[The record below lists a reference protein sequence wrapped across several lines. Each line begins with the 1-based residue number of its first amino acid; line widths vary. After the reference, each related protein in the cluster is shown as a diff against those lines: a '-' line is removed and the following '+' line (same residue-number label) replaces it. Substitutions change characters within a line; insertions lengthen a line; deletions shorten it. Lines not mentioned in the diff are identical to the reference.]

1 MVLALGAT
9 NALAAVLFGTLYVVA
24 GLRYMPQLA
33 FLACLATLF
42 MLVTALWLRVE
53 ARHRALEPLRRLG
66 RVAGG
71 LVASAITVPIAV
83 LMPLFWLDGQLPAEA
98 GIRAQRGAVM
108 VVVLIA
114 LVLTA
119 LVNIAGGIV
128 IGVRSV
134 RLKR

>member
-1 MVLALGAT
+1 
-9 NALAAVLFGTLYVVA
+9 
-24 GLRYMPQLA
+24 MPQLA

-42 MLVTALWLRVE
+42 VLVTALWLRVE
-53 ARHRALEPLRRLG
+53 AQHRALEPLRRLG
-66 RVAGG
+66 RMAGG
-71 LVASAITVPIAV
+71 LVASAIAVPIAV

-98 GIRAQRGAVM
+98 GLRAQRGAVM

-119 LVNIAGGIV
+119 LVNIAGGLV